1 MVTKTLSALTE
12 PGKNVLESIQKM
24 NQQASA
30 TVAKLA
36 AHRIESL
43 KAYSDLAVN
52 QLNAAAEVKDV
63 EGLQAL
69 MSKQSDFL
77 VNYGRC
83 LMSDITTTA
92 QLGMDFLWQ
101 AAKVDAEAIPASPAK
116 IPAPAK
122 AKAEAA

>member
-1 MVTKTLSALTE
+1 MDTKTLAALTD
-12 PGKNVLESIQKM
+12 PGKSVIESIQKR

-77 VNYGRC
+77 VTYGRC

-101 AAKVDAEAIPASPAK
+101 AATVDAEATPAK
-116 IPAPAK
+116 TQAPAAPGK
-122 AKAEAA
+122 AKAA